1 MRFFLSIALWFCC
14 YPLIFGQTLTDDIG
28 KIVEGKRATVGVA
41 VIHGDDVYT
50 VSNDVKYPVMSVFKF
65 HIALT
70 ALKKMEDEGISLD
83 EKVILEK
90 KQMRKN
96 TYSPLRNKFP
106 NQRIRIS
113 YREILRYTVAES
125 DNNTCDWLIDFVGG
139 IGQVDAYIRSL
150 GIKDFHFS
158 ETEHSMHVD
167 LMRCY
172 NNWSTP
178 LAMAQLLKKVYTEQV
193 LSKEHFAFLEKT
205 MLNCASGKDKLI
217 AGLPSGVKLAHKTGH
232 SDRLKDGTLI
242 CDADAGVV
250 YLPNGNKAY
259 IVVFIK
265 DSRENDRENAKIMA
279 DICRVTYRYL
289 SK

>member
-1 MRFFLSIALWFCC
+1 MRLFLSIVLWLCC
-14 YPLIFGQTLTDDIG
+14 CPFVVGQSLTLEIEKIIQG
-28 KIVEGKRATVGVA
+28 KQATVGVA
-41 VIHGDDVYT
+41 VVAGDDVYT

-70 ALKKMEDEGISLD
+70 ALKRMEKEGIPLD
-83 EKVILEK
+83 RKVILEK
-90 KQMRKN
+90 KNLRKN
-96 TYSPLRNKFP
+96 TYSPLRDKFP
-106 NQRIRIS
+106 NQHIRIS

-139 IGQVDAYIRSL
+139 IEKVDAYVRSL
-150 GIKDFHFS
+150 GIKDFHFT
-158 ETEHSMHVD
+158 ETEHSMHAD

-178 LAMAQLLKKVYTEQV
+178 LAMTQLLKKVYTGKV
-193 LSKEHFAFLEKT
+193 LSEEHFAFLEKT

-217 AGLPSGVKLAHKTGH
+217 AGLPDGVKFAQKTGH

-250 YLPNGNKAY
+250 YLPNGSKVY

-265 DSRENDRENAKIMA
+265 DSRESDRENARIMA
-279 DICRVTYRYL
+279 DICRKTYGLL